1 MMFKDKVVLVTGG
14 SRGIGKAI
22 VLAFAKEGAKVVIN
36 YRGNKEAA
44 EETLEEVK
52 KLGREAY
59 LYQADVSKE
68 EEVESM
74 FKDILTKF
82 GHLDILVNNAGI
94 TRDNLL
100 LRMKLEDWEDV
111 MAVNLRSIFLCTRAA
126 AKIMI
131 KQRSGRIINISSIV
145 GERGNIGQANYSS
158 AKAGVIGF
166 TKSVARELAGR
177 NITVNAVAPGFI
189 ETEMTQKLSEE
200 IKNAYLKQIPLQ
212 RFGKP
217 EEVAYVVKF
226 LASEEAGYIT
236 GTVINIDGGLA
247 I

>member
-1 MMFKDKVVLVTGG
+1 MFKDKVVLVTGG
-14 SRGIGKAI
+14 SRGIGKA
-22 VLAFAKEGAKVVIN
+22 VSLLFAKEGAKVLIN
-36 YRGNKEAA
+36 FKGNKEAA
-44 EETLEEVK
+44 ERTMMEAKE
-52 KLGREAY
+52 LGGEAY

-68 EEVESM
+68 DEVENM

-82 GHLDILVNNAGI
+82 GRLDIVINNAGI

-100 LRMKLEDWEDV
+100 LRMKIEDWDEV
-111 MAVNLRSIFLCTRAA
+111 LAVNLRSVFLCTRAA

-158 AKAGVIGF
+158 AKAGIIGF

-177 NITVNAVAPGFI
+177 GITVNAIAPGFI
-189 ETEMTQKLSEE
+189 ETEMTQSVSQELKD
-200 IKNAYLKQIPLQ
+200 AYLKQIPLQ

-226 LASEEAGYIT
+226 LASDEASYIT
-236 GTVINIDGGLA
+236 GIVINVDGGLA
-247 I
+247 T

>member
-1 MMFKDKVVLVTGG
+1 MFKDKVVLITGG
-14 SRGIGKAI
+14 SRGIGRAI
-22 VLAFAKEGAKVVIN
+22 ALAFAKEGAKVLIN
-36 YRGNKEAA
+36 YRGNRKAA
-44 EETLEEVK
+44 EETLEEAI
-52 KLGREAY
+52 KLGGEAY

-68 EEVESM
+68 EEVENM

-82 GHLDILVNNAGI
+82 GRLDILVNNAGI
-94 TRDNLL
+94 TRDTLL

-111 MAVNLRSIFLCTRAA
+111 MAVNLRSVFLCTRAA

-131 KQRSGRIINISSIV
+131 KQRSGRIINISSVV
-145 GERGNIGQANYSS
+145 GERGNIGQANYASS
-158 AKAGVIGF
+158 KAGIIGF

-177 NITVNAVAPGFI
+177 GITVNAVAPGFI
-189 ETEMTQKLSEE
+189 ETEMTEGLSQE
-200 IKNAYLKQIPLQ
+200 IKDAYLKQIPLQ

>member
-1 MMFKDKVVLVTGG
+1 MFKDKVVLVTGG

-22 VLAFAKEGAKVVIN
+22 SLLFAKERAKVLIN
-36 YRGNKEAA
+36 FKGNKEAA
-44 EETLEEVK
+44 ERTMMEAKELGGEV
-52 KLGREAY
+52 Y

-68 EEVESM
+68 DEVENM

-82 GHLDILVNNAGI
+82 GRLDILVNNAGI

-100 LRMKLEDWEDV
+100 LRMKIEDWEEV
-111 MAVNLRSIFLCTRAA
+111 LAVNLRSVFLCTRAA

-158 AKAGVIGF
+158 AKAGIIGF

-177 NITVNAVAPGFI
+177 GITVNAIAPGFI
-189 ETEMTQKLSEE
+189 ETEMTQGLSQEL
-200 IKNAYLKQIPLQ
+200 KDSYLKQIPLQ

-226 LASEEAGYIT
+226 LASDEASYIT
-236 GTVINIDGGLA
+236 GIVVNVDGGLA

>member
-1 MMFKDKVVLVTGG
+1 MFKDKVVLVTGG
-14 SRGIGKAI
+14 SRGIGKA
-22 VLAFAKEGAKVVIN
+22 VSLLFSKEGAKVLIN
-36 YRGNKEAA
+36 FKGNKEAA
-44 EETLEEVK
+44 ERTIMEAKE
-52 KLGREAY
+52 LGGEAY

-68 EEVESM
+68 DEVESM

-82 GHLDILVNNAGI
+82 GRLDIVINNAGI

-100 LRMKLEDWEDV
+100 LRMKIEDWDEV
-111 MAVNLRSIFLCTRAA
+111 LAVNLRSVFLCTRAA

-158 AKAGVIGF
+158 AKAGIIGF

-177 NITVNAVAPGFI
+177 GITVNAVAPGFI
-189 ETEMTQKLSEE
+189 ETEMTQSLSQEL
-200 IKNAYLKQIPLQ
+200 KDAYLKQIPLQ

-217 EEVAYVVKF
+217 EEVAYIVKF
-226 LASEEAGYIT
+226 LASDEASYVT
-236 GTVINIDGGLA
+236 GIVINVDGGLA